1 MHLFAFGINHR
12 TAPLSVRERVVFHA
26 EKLSDALRELVDRR
40 PVREAAIVS
49 TCNRTEIYCSAAD
62 PRPAID
68 WMAGYHELKPQQ
80 IEPYLYTLPRE
91 QAVKHAFRVA
101 SGLDSM
107 VLGETQILGQFKDAM
122 RSAEQAGTLGLL
134 LNKLFQH
141 TFSVAKA
148 VRTHT
153 DIGASKVSV
162 ASCAVRLA
170 ERIYPSIG
178 DQRVLFTGA
187 GEMIELAAAHF
198 AAHAPRAMTFANR
211 TLQRAQELALRFNG
225 NAISLND
232 LPAQLAQHDIVVA
245 STASQLPIIGKGLVE
260 RAIRARKHRPM
271 LMLDLAVPRDIEA
284 EVAGLDDV
292 FLYTIDELGRIAN
305 EGLRERQAAVVQ
317 AESIIDTQ
325 VADFMG
331 WVEGREAVPAIRA
344 LRDTAE
350 RFRRHEVDRAVRRLA
365 RGDNP
370 QQVMEQLSRALTNK
384 FMHVPTQALSQA
396 RGDERH
402 SMASLLHR
410 LFQINPPE

>member
-1 MHLFAFGINHR
+1 
-12 TAPLSVRERVVFHA
+12 
-26 EKLSDALRELVDRR
+26 
-40 PVREAAIVS
+40 
-49 TCNRTEIYCSAAD
+49 
-62 PRPAID
+62 
-68 WMAGYHELKPQQ
+68 
-80 IEPYLYTLPRE
+80 
-91 QAVKHAFRVA
+91 
-101 SGLDSM
+101 
-107 VLGETQILGQFKDAM
+107 
-122 RSAEQAGTLGLL
+122 
-134 LNKLFQH
+134 
-141 TFSVAKA
+141 
-148 VRTHT
+148 
-153 DIGASKVSV
+153 
-162 ASCAVRLA
+162 
-170 ERIYPSIG
+170 
-178 DQRVLFTGA
+178 
-187 GEMIELAAAHF
+187 
-198 AAHAPRAMTFANR
+198 MTFANR

-225 NAISLND
+225 TAISLND

-292 FLYTIDELGRIAN
+292 FLYTIDELGRIAD

-350 RFRRHEVDRAVRRLA
+350 RFRRHEVDRALRQLA

-370 QQVMEQLSRALTNK
+370 QQVMEQLSRGLTNK
-384 FMHVPTQALSQA
+384 FMHVPTRALSQA
-396 RGDERH
+396 RGDERR